1 MCYHSLC
8 GATDGPA
15 LFVSGE
21 SGEGCLTTAIRF
33 HQVSKRFTLHHQRP
47 RSFQDLV
54 IHFFGGNGSSSKGEP
69 TVIDQSAQTREEF
82 WALRDVSFDV
92 EQGETVGI
100 IGPNGAG
107 KSTVLKL
114 ISRIIEPTS
123 GDVEVH
129 GRVGALLE
137 LGAGFHPDLSGRENI
152 YLNGSILGLSR
163 GEIEGKVEQIVTFSE
178 LERFIDIPMRH
189 SSSGMGM
196 RLGFSVAAH
205 LDPDILLV
213 DEVLAVGDENFQH
226 KCLDRIMEIR
236 RQGATICFVSHGLG
250 QIRRLCTRAIW
261 LKDGSLT
268 AEGAVDD
275 VIAAYLR
282 YAAED
287 EETRLSAADRSEWIS
302 EDPPA
307 DGRGE
312 ETGRSKTEPMALGD
326 MVFVDPVGT
335 RKHVFRVGEP
345 WGVLVPYRV
354 YQRIEDAVV
363 RLTVRCNDGVLVWEG
378 MTSAHELGLS
388 ALGGDGAFT
397 YCVDELPLMEGT
409 YDVSMACLDRVHHG
423 DEGVVSSVGTM
434 RTRQVGSGERYG
446 LVSLRGEW
454 DWWGLDTDERAGDA
468 LSRKDNASGHVPPQ
482 KGPDS
487 DQRRWGTGA
496 VEVIDVAFLDG
507 CGNER
512 RVFETS
518 DSWVVRLRY
527 QARTRIEKPVF
538 GLAVHRDDGV
548 HVCGPNTHFGGLDVP
563 VVEGAGEIEYRVH
576 SLPLLEG
583 TYLLSISAHNRMDT
597 LMYDYHDRLYPF
609 KVCQFGPNAPRG
621 VVRLEGRWAS
631 EDGGSG

>member
-1 MCYHSLC
+1 
-8 GATDGPA
+8 
-15 LFVSGE
+15 
-21 SGEGCLTTAIRF
+21 LTTAIRF

-54 IHFFGGNGSSSKGEP
+54 IHFFKGNGSSSEGEP
-69 TVIDQSAQTREEF
+69 PVMDQSVQTREEF

-123 GDVEVH
+123 GEVEVR

-178 LERFIDIPMRH
+178 LERFIDMPIRH
-189 SSSGMGM
+189 YSSGMRM

-205 LDPDILLV
+205 LDPEILLV

-261 LKDGSLT
+261 LNDGSVT

-275 VIAAYLR
+275 VISAYLR

-287 EETRLSAADRSEWIS
+287 EETRLRAVDRPGCASGTLAE
-302 EDPPA
+302 
-307 DGRGE
+307 GE
-312 ETGRSKTEPMALGD
+312 QSPSQQSVPGQPLSLGEIA
-326 MVFVDPVGT
+326 FVDASGR
-335 RKHVFRVGEP
+335 RKHVFRVGDP
-345 WGVLVPYRV
+345 WAVRVPCWPEG
-354 YQRIEDAVV
+354 RIEDAVV
-363 RLTVRCNDGVLVWEG
+363 RLRVRRNDGVRVWEATANATHIG
-378 MTSAHELGLS
+378 AG
-388 ALGGDGAFT
+388 ALEGDGAFM
-397 YCVDELPLMEGT
+397 YRVAELPLMEGT
-409 YDVSMACLDRVHHG
+409 YDVSFACLRQP
-423 DEGVVSSVGTM
+423 EGSEAGAIGCTSTF

-446 LVSLRGEW
+446 LISLQGEW
-454 DWWGLDTDERAGDA
+454 YWSSVDTDDSPGEGLTGGNDT
-468 LSRKDNASGHVPPQ
+468 DSGIATAKCV
-482 KGPDS
+482 GS
-487 DQRRWGTGA
+487 DERRWGSGV
-496 VEVIDVAFLDG
+496 VEVVRVSFMDG
-507 CGNER
+507 SSNAR
-512 RVFETS
+512 RVFETG
-518 DSWVVRLRY
+518 DAWVVRLRY
-527 QARTRIEKPVF
+527 RVQGRIEEPVF

-548 HVCGPNTHFGGLDVP
+548 HVCGPNTHFGGLQLP
-563 VVEGAGEIEYRVH
+563 EVEGMGEIEYRVDR
-576 SLPLLEG
+576 LPLLEG
-583 TYLLSISAHNRMDT
+583 SYLLSISAHNQMDT
-597 LMYDYHDRLYPF
+597 VMYDYHDRLYPF
-609 KVCQFGPNAPRG
+609 KVCQFESEAVEGI
-621 VVRLEGRWAS
+621 VRLPGVWAW
-631 EDGGSG
+631 EDGGTV